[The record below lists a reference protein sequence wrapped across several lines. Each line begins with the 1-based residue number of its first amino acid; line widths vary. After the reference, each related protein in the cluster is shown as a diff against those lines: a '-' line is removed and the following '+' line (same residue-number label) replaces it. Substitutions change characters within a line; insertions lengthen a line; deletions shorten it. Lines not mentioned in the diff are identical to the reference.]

1 MKYYLIA
8 GERSG
13 DMHGANLIKAL
24 KEEDPLAV
32 VRCWGGDAMQQAG
45 ADLVVHYRD
54 LAFMGFLEVLQNLR
68 TIRRF
73 LKQCEKD
80 LLAYQPDVL
89 ILIDYPGF
97 NMRMAAFAKKQG
109 IRVHYYIS
117 PKLWAWNQGRARKI
131 KAHVD
136 RMYVILPFEK
146 DFYRK
151 FDYAVEYVG
160 NPLLDAVRAFAPQ
173 SDFRQHYGLDERP
186 LVAVL
191 PGSRKQEVLNMLNTM
206 LEVARA
212 YPKYQFA
219 VAAVDNL
226 PDSLYDD
233 ARRAEN
239 VHVIDNKTYDILHQ
253 ARAALVT
260 SGTAT
265 LETALFEVPQ
275 LVCYKTS
282 LISYQIA
289 KALIRVPYISLV
301 NLIADGEVVPE
312 LIQADFNTQKLK
324 AGIGQLMTDS
334 PERAAQLQGYQRI
347 KRIMGD
353 ARPSEKVAKLVVKAL
368 QSQEA

>member
-24 KEEDPLAV
+24 KKEDPRAEI
-32 VRCWGGDAMQQAG
+32 RCWGGDAMQLAG
-45 ADLVVHYRD
+45 GDLVVHYRD

-109 IRVHYYIS
+109 IRVNYYIS

-136 RMYVILPFEK
+136 RMFVILPFEK
-146 DFYRK
+146 AFYQK
-151 FDYAVEYVG
+151 FDYEVEYVG
-160 NPLLDAVRAFAPQ
+160 NPLLDAVRAFTPQ
-173 SDFRQHYGLDERP
+173 ADFRRQHGLDERP

-206 LEVARA
+206 LEVARN
-212 YPKYQFA
+212 YPDYQFA

-226 PDSLYDD
+226 PDNLYDA
-233 ARRAEN
+233 ARSAEN
-239 VHVIDNKTYDILHQ
+239 VQVIANKTYDILHQ

-282 LISYQIA
+282 FISYQIA
-289 KALIRVPYISLV
+289 KALIKVPYISLV
-301 NLIADGEVVPE
+301 NLIADEEVVPE
-312 LIQADFNTQKLK
+312 LIQADFNTKSLK

-334 PERAAQLQGYQRI
+334 PERAAQLEGYQRI
-347 KRIMGD
+347 KHIMGD
-353 ARPSEKVAKLVVKAL
+353 ARPSEQVAKLLVETL
-368 QSQEA
+368 RS

>member
-13 DMHGANLIKAL
+13 DMHGANLINAL
-24 KEEDPLAV
+24 KNEDPEAEIC
-32 VRCWGGDAMQQAG
+32 CWGGDAMQQAG
-45 ADLVVHYRD
+45 GELVVHYRD

-73 LKQCEKD
+73 LKHCEKD

-89 ILIDYPGF
+89 ILIDYAGF

-109 IRVHYYIS
+109 FLVNYYIS
-117 PKLWAWNQGRARKI
+117 PKLWAWNQGRAKKI
-131 KAHVD
+131 KANVD
-136 RMYVILPFEK
+136 RMFVILPFEK

-151 FDYAVEYVG
+151 FDYEVEYVG
-160 NPLLDAVRAFAPQ
+160 NPLLDAVRAFEPQ
-173 SDFRQHYGLDERP
+173 ADFRQQHGLDGRP

-206 LEVARA
+206 LEVASA
-212 YPKYQFA
+212 YPEYQFA

-226 PDSLYDD
+226 PDSLYAA
-233 ARRAEN
+233 ARQAEN
-239 VHVIDNKTYDILHQ
+239 VQVIANKTYDILHQ

-282 LISYQIA
+282 FISYQIA
-289 KALIRVPYISLV
+289 KALIKVPYISLV
-301 NLIADGEVVPE
+301 NLIADEEVVPE
-312 LIQADFNTQKLK
+312 LIQADFSTQKLK
-324 AGIGQLMTDS
+324 TGIGQLMSES
-334 PERAAQLQGYQRI
+334 PERTAQLQGYQRI

-353 ARPSEKVAKLVVKAL
+353 ARPSEKVAKLVVEAL
-368 QSQEA
+368 RS